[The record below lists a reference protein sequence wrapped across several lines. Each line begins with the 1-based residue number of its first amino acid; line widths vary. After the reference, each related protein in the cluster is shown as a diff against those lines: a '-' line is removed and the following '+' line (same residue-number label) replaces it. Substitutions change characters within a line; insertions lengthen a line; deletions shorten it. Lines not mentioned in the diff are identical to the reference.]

1 MVVKSAT
8 KKKLMDM
15 LVPEEFAHKL
25 ADDRKWDDV
34 KILTAQEIA
43 QFCETDSDTA
53 ARIHGIISGAASPS
67 RDATSDNSAT
77 TSVRLRRGTRRRRT
91 AKTVQALEEY
101 VSAEKVDSYVSK
113 LKNREETESI
123 FTMLEK
129 AEVKRQNKE
138 KKKAEKDKT
147 VPRVFLSQQTIED
160 LTDAVYNRREQMK
173 GKDLTE
179 KQANDLIAEAAKAQ
193 EMALI
198 DPYEAAGII
207 TAQSIGEPGTQM
219 TMRTFHYAGV
229 ATVNVTQGLPRI
241 IEIVDARKVPNTPTM
256 TIYLK
261 GENSKSADAAKKLAA
276 AIEITTTMN
285 IADID
290 TDVAQR
296 RLVLKLKKGNLKQK
310 GMTPAEVKDK
320 LERALR
326 LYVEADK
333 EKNPSTLTLIP
344 GIQTEDDMK
353 TLAENPPSY
362 TELLQ
367 LEDKIR
373 DMRLK
378 GVPNIERANVQ
389 LDDKTGEYYLST
401 IGSNLARISD
411 MEGIDRAR
419 TYTNNIIEIYEY
431 LGIEASRQAIV
442 NELQATLD
450 GARLEVDVRHLL
462 MVADVMTSEGEVR
475 AIGRHG
481 VSGTKHSILARAAF
495 EVTVNHL
502 LKAGIIG
509 ERDNLTGV
517 AENIIVGQP
526 ISLGTGS
533 VELYYIP
540 E

>member
-91 AKTVQALEEY
+91 AKTVQELEPYNPEMDSNGIPVIY
-101 VSAEKVDSYVSK
+101 NDELAEDPVFKSIQSAADG
-113 LKNREETESI
+113 
-123 FTMLEK
+123 
-129 AEVKRQNKE
+129 AGVK
-138 KKKAEKDKT
+138 
-147 VPRVFLSQQTIED
+147 FSQQTIH
-160 LTDAVYNRREQMK
+160 
-173 GKDLTE
+173 DLTE
-179 KQANDLIAEAAKAQ
+179 AVHNRDMAKLTKKQAEALVAEAAKTQ
-193 EMALI
+193 DMALI

-256 TIYLK
+256 TIRLK
-261 GENSKSADAAKKLAA
+261 GENSQSADAAKKLAA
-276 AIEITTTMN
+276 AIEITTTVN

>member
-91 AKTVQALEEY
+91 AKTVQELEPYTPELN
-101 VSAEKVDSYVSK
+101 AEGIP
-113 LKNREETESI
+113 SI
-123 FTMLEK
+123 YDDELAEDPVFKSIK
-129 AEVKRQNKE
+129 AAADDAGIK
-138 KKKAEKDKT
+138 
-147 VPRVFLSQQTIED
+147 FSQQTIH
-160 LTDAVYNRREQMK
+160 
-173 GKDLTE
+173 DLTE
-179 KQANDLIAEAAKAQ
+179 AVHNRDMAKLTKKQAEALVAEAGKAR

-256 TIYLK
+256 TIRLS
-261 GENSKSADAAKKLAA
+261 GENSQSADAAKKLAA
-276 AIEITTTMN
+276 AIEITTTVN

-344 GIQTEDDMK
+344 GIQTEEDMK

-411 MEGIDRAR
+411 MEGIDRSR

-431 LGIEASRQAIV
+431 LGIEAARQAIV

-462 MVADVMTSEGEVR
+462 MVSDVMTSEGEVR

>member
-91 AKTVQALEEY
+91 AKTVQELEPYTPELN
-101 VSAEKVDSYVSK
+101 AEGIP
-113 LKNREETESI
+113 SI
-123 FTMLEK
+123 YDDELAEDPVFKSIK
-129 AEVKRQNKE
+129 AAADDAGIK
-138 KKKAEKDKT
+138 
-147 VPRVFLSQQTIED
+147 FSQQTIH
-160 LTDAVYNRREQMK
+160 
-173 GKDLTE
+173 DLTE
-179 KQANDLIAEAAKAQ
+179 AVHNREMAKLTKKQAQALVAEAGKAR

-256 TIYLK
+256 TIRLQ
-261 GENSKSADAAKKLAA
+261 GENSQSADAAKKLAA
-276 AIEITTTMN
+276 AIEITTTVN

-344 GIQTEDDMK
+344 GIQTEEDMK

-411 MEGIDRAR
+411 MEGIDRSR

-431 LGIEASRQAIV
+431 LGIEAARQAIV

-462 MVADVMTSEGEVR
+462 MVSDVMTSEGEVR

>member
-8 KKKLMDM
+8 KKKLMD
-15 LVPEEFAHKL
+15 LGVAENFAHQL

-34 KILTAQEIA
+34 KTMSSSDIA
-43 QFCETDSDTA
+43 KACETDSETA
-53 ARIHGIISGAASPS
+53 GKIHATIIAATQKGREGDGDASGPI
-67 RDATSDNSAT
+67 TK
-77 TSVRLRRGTRRRRT
+77 VRLAGRRSRRAR
-91 AKTVQALEEY
+91 AKTVVDLETYDEVRKAKSMEHELANDPVYKALEDA
-101 VSAEKVDSYVSK
+101 AESLGSRRFT
-113 LKNREETESI
+113 NRI
-123 FTMLEK
+123 FADLTL
-129 AEVKRQNKE
+129 ACHSRG
-138 KKKAEKDKT
+138 KKKLTKPQAKKVIEEAIEALDKA
-147 VPRVFLSQQTIED
+147 S
-160 LTDAVYNRREQMK
+160 
-173 GKDLTE
+173 
-179 KQANDLIAEAAKAQ
+179 
-193 EMALI
+193 I

-241 IEIVDARKVPNTPTM
+241 IEIVDARKVPQTPTM
-256 TIYLK
+256 TIRMTPGK
-261 GENSKSADAAKKLAA
+261 VQDGNAAKKLAA
-276 AIEITTTMN
+276 AIEVTTTVN
-285 IADID
+285 IAALE

-296 RLVLKLKKGNLKQK
+296 RLVLKLNKGNLKQK
-310 GMTPAEVKDK
+310 NMTPMEVKDK
-320 LERALR
+320 LEQATR
-326 LYVEADK
+326 LLVQADK

-344 GIQTEDDMK
+344 GVHSEDDLSD
-353 TLAENPPSY
+353 LAENPPSY
-362 TELLQ
+362 TMLLQ
-367 LEDKIR
+367 LEEKIR

-378 GVPNIERANVQ
+378 GIPGIERANVQ

-401 IGSNLARISD
+401 IGSNLQRVS
-411 MEGIDRAR
+411 ELESIDRSR
-419 TYTNNIIEIYEY
+419 TYTNNIIEIYDY
-431 LGIEASRQAIV
+431 LGIEAARQAIV
-442 NELQATLD
+442 NELQLTLD

-509 ERDNLTGV
+509 EKDYLTGV

-533 VELYYIP
+533 VALYYIP
-540 E
+540 EE

>member
-91 AKTVQALEEY
+91 AKTVQELEAYAPEINADGIPAIY
-101 VSAEKVDSYVSK
+101 DDELADDAVFK
-113 LKNREETESI
+113 SI
-123 FTMLEK
+123 K
-129 AEVKRQNKE
+129 AAAADAGVK
-138 KKKAEKDKT
+138 
-147 VPRVFLSQQTIED
+147 FSQQTIH
-160 LTDAVYNRREQMK
+160 
-173 GKDLTE
+173 DLTE
-179 KQANDLIAEAAKAQ
+179 AVHAREMTKLTKKQAEALVAEAGRAQ
-193 EMALI
+193 DMALI

-256 TIYLK
+256 TIRLK
-261 GENSKSADAAKKLAA
+261 GENSQSADAAKKLAA
-276 AIEITTTMN
+276 AIEITTTVN

-344 GIQTEDDMK
+344 GIQTEEDMK

-411 MEGIDRAR
+411 MEGIDRSR

>member
-91 AKTVQALEEY
+91 AKTVQELEPYTPELN
-101 VSAEKVDSYVSK
+101 AEGIP
-113 LKNREETESI
+113 SI
-123 FTMLEK
+123 YDDELAEDPVFKSIK
-129 AEVKRQNKE
+129 AAADDAGIK
-138 KKKAEKDKT
+138 
-147 VPRVFLSQQTIED
+147 FSQQTIH
-160 LTDAVYNRREQMK
+160 
-173 GKDLTE
+173 DLTE
-179 KQANDLIAEAAKAQ
+179 AVHNRDMAKLTKKQAEALVAEAGKAR

-256 TIYLK
+256 TIRLQ
-261 GENSKSADAAKKLAA
+261 GENSQSADAAKKLAA
-276 AIEITTTMN
+276 AIEITTTVN

-344 GIQTEDDMK
+344 GIQTEEDMK

-411 MEGIDRAR
+411 MEGIDRSR

-431 LGIEASRQAIV
+431 LGIEAARQAIV

-462 MVADVMTSEGEVR
+462 MVSDVMTSEGEVR

>member
-91 AKTVQALEEY
+91 AKTVQELEPYNPEMDSNGIPVIY
-101 VSAEKVDSYVSK
+101 NDELAEDPVFKSIQSAADS
-113 LKNREETESI
+113 
-123 FTMLEK
+123 
-129 AEVKRQNKE
+129 AGVK
-138 KKKAEKDKT
+138 
-147 VPRVFLSQQTIED
+147 FSQQT
-160 LTDAVYNRREQMK
+160 VH
-173 GKDLTE
+173 DLTE
-179 KQANDLIAEAAKAQ
+179 AVHNRDMAKLTKKQAEALVAEAAKAQ
-193 EMALI
+193 DMALI

-256 TIYLK
+256 TIRLK
-261 GENSKSADAAKKLAA
+261 GDNSQSADAAKKLAA
-276 AIEITTTMN
+276 AIEITTTVN

-411 MEGIDRAR
+411 MDGIDRAR

>member
-1 MVVKSAT
+1 M
-8 KKKLMDM
+8 
-15 LVPEEFAHKL
+15 
-25 ADDRKWDDV
+25 
-34 KILTAQEIA
+34 
-43 QFCETDSDTA
+43 
-53 ARIHGIISGAASPS
+53 
-67 RDATSDNSAT
+67 
-77 TSVRLRRGTRRRRT
+77 
-91 AKTVQALEEY
+91 
-101 VSAEKVDSYVSK
+101 
-113 LKNREETESI
+113 
-123 FTMLEK
+123 
-129 AEVKRQNKE
+129 
-138 KKKAEKDKT
+138 
-147 VPRVFLSQQTIED
+147 
-160 LTDAVYNRREQMK
+160 
-173 GKDLTE
+173 
-179 KQANDLIAEAAKAQ
+179 
-193 EMALI
+193 
-198 DPYEAAGII
+198 
-207 TAQSIGEPGTQM
+207 
-219 TMRTFHYAGV
+219 
-229 ATVNVTQGLPRI
+229 
-241 IEIVDARKVPNTPTM
+241 
-256 TIYLK
+256 
-261 GENSKSADAAKKLAA
+261 AA
-276 AIEITTTMN
+276 AIEITTTVN

-344 GIQTEDDMK
+344 GIQTEEDMK

-411 MEGIDRAR
+411 MEGIDRSR

>member
-91 AKTVQALEEY
+91 AKTVQELEAYAPEMNADGIPAIY
-101 VSAEKVDSYVSK
+101 DDELADDAVFK
-113 LKNREETESI
+113 SI
-123 FTMLEK
+123 K
-129 AEVKRQNKE
+129 AAAADAGVK
-138 KKKAEKDKT
+138 
-147 VPRVFLSQQTIED
+147 FSQQTIH
-160 LTDAVYNRREQMK
+160 
-173 GKDLTE
+173 DLTE
-179 KQANDLIAEAAKAQ
+179 AVHAREMTKLTKKQAGALVAEAGRAQ
-193 EMALI
+193 DMALI

-256 TIYLK
+256 TIRLK
-261 GENSKSADAAKKLAA
+261 GENSQSADAAKKLAA
-276 AIEITTTMN
+276 AIEITTTVN

-344 GIQTEDDMK
+344 GIQTEEDMK

-378 GVPNIERANVQ
+378 GVPSIERANVQ

-411 MEGIDRAR
+411 MEGIDRSR

>member
-91 AKTVQALEEY
+91 AKTVQELEAYAPEMNADGIPAIY
-101 VSAEKVDSYVSK
+101 DDELADDAVFK
-113 LKNREETESI
+113 SI
-123 FTMLEK
+123 K
-129 AEVKRQNKE
+129 AAAADAGVK
-138 KKKAEKDKT
+138 
-147 VPRVFLSQQTIED
+147 FSQQTIH
-160 LTDAVYNRREQMK
+160 
-173 GKDLTE
+173 DLTE
-179 KQANDLIAEAAKAQ
+179 AVHAREMTKLTKKQAEALVAEAGRAQ
-193 EMALI
+193 DMALI

-256 TIYLK
+256 TIRLK
-261 GENSKSADAAKKLAA
+261 GENSQSADAAKKLAA
-276 AIEITTTMN
+276 AIEITTTVN

-344 GIQTEDDMK
+344 GIQTEEDMK

-378 GVPNIERANVQ
+378 GVPSIERANVQ

-411 MEGIDRAR
+411 MEGIDRSR

>member
-8 KKKLMDM
+8 KKKLMD
-15 LVPEEFAHKL
+15 LGIAENFAHIL

-34 KILTAQEIA
+34 KILPAENIA
-43 QFCETDSDTA
+43 QICETDSETA
-53 ARIHGIISGAASPS
+53 GQIKGIIDGANQKNKLANNEAIGPV
-67 RDATSDNSAT
+67 
-77 TSVRLRRGTRRRRT
+77 TSVRLSRTGRKTRARSRVKPTADIDTYNST
-91 AKTVQALEEY
+91 AKLIGLEDE
-101 VSAEKVDSYVSK
+101 
-113 LKNREETESI
+113 
-123 FTMLEK
+123 
-129 AEVKRQNKE
+129 
-138 KKKAEKDKT
+138 
-147 VPRVFLSQQTIED
+147 LSD
-160 LTDAVYNRREQMK
+160 DAVYKILVAAVEESGSRRFTNRIFH
-173 GKDLTE
+173 DLTTAIHARG
-179 KQANDLIAEAAKAQ
+179 KKKLTKPQAKKVVQEAIF
-193 EMALI
+193 ALNRASI

-241 IEIVDARKVPNTPTM
+241 IEIVDARKVPQTPTM
-256 TIYLK
+256 TIRLQAEK
-261 GENSKSADAAKKLAA
+261 KTSAEEAQKLAA
-276 AIEITTTMN
+276 AIEVTTTVN
-285 IADID
+285 IASLE

-296 RLVLKLKKGNLKQK
+296 RLVLKLNKSNLKQK
-310 GMTPAEVKDK
+310 NMTASEVKDK
-320 LERALR
+320 LEQATR
-326 LYVEADK
+326 LYVQADK
-333 EKNPSTLTLIP
+333 DGNKASKLTLIP
-344 GIQTEDDMK
+344 GVHSEEDLAD
-353 TLAENPPSY
+353 LAENPPSY
-362 TELLQ
+362 TMLLQ
-367 LEDKIR
+367 LEEKIR
-373 DMRLK
+373 DLRLK
-378 GVPNIERANVQ
+378 GIPNVERANVQ

-401 IGSNLARISD
+401 IGSNLSRVSEI
-411 MEGIDRAR
+411 ETIDRSR

-431 LGIEASRQAIV
+431 LGIEAARQAIV

-462 MVADVMTSEGEVR
+462 LVADVMTSEGEVR

-509 ERDNLTGV
+509 ERDQLTGV

-540 E
+540 EE